1 MLRGTGIREKV
12 FDVFASCAIRH
23 RLETATA
30 SALLL
35 AVQKTEQL
43 ASIVAEMAQFSE
55 QTYKDDA
62 LVILTAQCDSLMSS
76 TVEGGGLG
84 DDQRQST

>member
-1 MLRGTGIREKV
+1 MLRGAGIREKV
-12 FDVFASCAIRH
+12 FDVFAACAVRH

-43 ASIVAEMAQFSE
+43 ASIVAEIAQFSE
-55 QTYKDDA
+55 QTHNDDA
-62 LVILTAQCDSLMSS
+62 LVTCTA
-76 TVEGGGLG
+76 
-84 DDQRQST
+84 